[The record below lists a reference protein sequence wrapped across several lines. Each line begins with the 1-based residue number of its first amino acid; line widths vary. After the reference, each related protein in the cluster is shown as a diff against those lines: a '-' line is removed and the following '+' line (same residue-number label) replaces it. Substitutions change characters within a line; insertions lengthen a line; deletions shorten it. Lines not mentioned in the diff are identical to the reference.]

1 MAPELHLNSYTWV
14 QDEKLGFQSRLSQN
28 RRNVSCVLSGVFV
41 LDRRLLV
48 NVSLGGGASCQM
60 PQNPKCSLYR
70 GYGQRHLSVRFL
82 PKLVCDFLI
91 MWQQQKHFLAKK
103 MESKQKLVS
112 PDRNVQKRGTLL
124 RCTQISESWLVT
136 AFLLPASKFLWKP
149 DLPIEF

>member
-48 NVSLGGGASCQM
+48 NVSLGGGESCQM

-70 GYGQRHLSVRFL
+70 
-82 PKLVCDFLI
+82 PK
-91 MWQQQKHFLAKK
+91 
-103 MESKQKLVS
+103 
-112 PDRNVQKRGTLL
+112 TLE
-124 RCTQISESWLVT
+124 CQISAEVSERLLNHVT
-136 AFLLPASKFLWKP
+136 AAEAFPGQKNG
-149 DLPIEF
+149 E